1 VTEYIDIRAEPTDD
15 PDIMCLIANVDLS
28 LEDDPEVYLT
38 PEEGEEGSPVAQ
50 TLFML
55 PGLAALTIDGREM
68 LLTRMAGVEW
78 YDLIEDVRDALRDF
92 FL

>member
-1 VTEYIDIRAEPTDD
+1 MTEYIDIRAEPTDD
-15 PDIMCLIANVDLS
+15 PDSMRLIANVDLS
-28 LEDDPEVYLT
+28 LEDDPEVYHT

-50 TLFML
+50 ALFML
-55 PGLAALTIDGREM
+55 PGLAALTIDRREM
-68 LLTRMAGVEW
+68 LVTRMDGVEW